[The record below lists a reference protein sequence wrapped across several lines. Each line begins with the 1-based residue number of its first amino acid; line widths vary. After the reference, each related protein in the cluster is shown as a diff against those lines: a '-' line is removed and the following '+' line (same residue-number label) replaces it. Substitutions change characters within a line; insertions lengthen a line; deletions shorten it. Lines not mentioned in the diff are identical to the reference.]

1 MALPTTATPAATPR
15 MAPTPGVGAA
25 RATAGAGQPPAPGAA
40 AGTMQ
45 PPAGH
50 VAQTPETKGAEP
62 MLVEGIDP
70 VLLHRLYPDADSAAD
85 VGKRAMEQGKQ
96 THEQGAVLQ
105 AAQQAPVQVSEQ

>member
-25 RATAGAGQPPAPGAA
+25 RATGQPPAPGEA

-45 PPAGH
+45 PPAQS
-50 VAQTPETKGAEP
+50 VAQTPDTKGAEP

-85 VGKRAMEQGKQ
+85 AGKRAMEQGKQ

>member
-25 RATAGAGQPPAPGAA
+25 RATAGAGQPPA
-40 AGTMQ
+40 
-45 PPAGH
+45 GH
-50 VAQTPETKGAEP
+50 VAQTPETRGAEP

-85 VGKRAMEQGKQ
+85 AGKRAMEQGKQ